1 MFVLGVLTFIKEDDV
16 TTKKEEGKTP
26 DLEKKG
32 EITFYIGEKLPEVFG
47 QYSSLEV
54 GIGLKIPGDPAKFE
68 GQIDQVLPR
77 IVMKI
82 QSTMN
87 LIAQGSG
94 FKAIWG
100 SQQIAAAAAP
110 ALAQPQ
116 GQPPAQA

>member
-16 TTKKEEGKTP
+16 TAKKDAGKT

-100 SQQIAAAAAP
+100 KQQPVIVETPAP
-110 ALAQPQ
+110 AQ
-116 GQPPAQA
+116 QPPIQA